1 MEKKQLLP
9 IAWGAAQLHAK
20 LSGQIG
26 IWESIFLVSRNGY
39 LSIRSG
45 QLECGVTFA
54 RTLA

>member
-26 IWESIFLVSRNGY
+26 IWESIFWFLGMATCQFVPDNWSV
-39 LSIRSG
+39 
-45 QLECGVTFA
+45 E
-54 RTLA
+54 